1 MNSASAKKP
10 LDLLFVGP
18 SRLVE
23 NIQSA
28 IPNHWHARFVESF
41 EEFFKNP
48 EDVTRILDASIREVL
63 DLGVKEFRLVRHVAC
78 ASTGTN
84 HIKHR
89 LNDEEPVKVSSLRD
103 IPDVLNTLT
112 AAAEFSFGLLI
123 SLARNIVHSSK
134 SVESGE
140 WNRSMFGGAVLRG
153 KNLGII
159 GLGRIGS
166 AMEMYGKAFG
176 MNVGYFDP
184 FVKVSQVGTLKYE
197 RIEDLLIQS
206 DFVSLHV
213 PYVPKT
219 QKQPLITKEHFS
231 LFKAGSFFINTSRGE
246 LVEEEG
252 LVWAL
257 EIGKIR
263 GAAVDVLNNE
273 PNIFKNPLFLYSL
286 RPDSNVIITPQIAGY
301 ATENLEIAT
310 SGILSY
316 LLSDKMV

>member
-134 SVESGE
+134 SVESGTD
-140 WNRSMFGGAVLRG
+140 RCLVALSSG
-153 KNLGII
+153 
-159 GLGRIGS
+159 
-166 AMEMYGKAFG
+166 
-176 MNVGYFDP
+176 
-184 FVKVSQVGTLKYE
+184 E
-197 RIEDLLIQS
+197 RIWELL
-206 DFVSLHV
+206 VW
-213 PYVPKT
+213 
-219 QKQPLITKEHFS
+219 
-231 LFKAGSFFINTSRGE
+231 GE
-246 LVEEEG
+246 LV
-252 LVWAL
+252 AL
-257 EIGKIR
+257 WRCMGK
-263 GAAVDVLNNE
+263 
-273 PNIFKNPLFLYSL
+273 PL
-286 RPDSNVIITPQIAGY
+286 
-301 ATENLEIAT
+301 E
-310 SGILSY
+310 
-316 LLSDKMV
+316 